1 MQKGGRQ
8 KICALGEAGKK
19 MSRMIDVESNLAPLV
34 SVIVPV
40 YNVEKYLGRC
50 LDSVI
55 DQTYRNL
62 EIILINDGSTDRSG
76 EICQH
81 YAEKDP
87 RIRVLTQKNQGLSAA
102 RNTGLDHMA
111 GEYIVFVDSDDY
123 VAPGMVEILL
133 SQILVQGVPLAVCNY
148 LKVADDDDNARFDI
162 APADVTCP
170 SQRMGRNDVFDT
182 IGTNHRTKFE
192 VSWGKLYKKSIF
204 ENLRFELGKIYED
217 AFIFHK
223 IYAQVDWICYVDLKL
238 YAYRMS
244 TCSITRKNGVSYF
257 IIELQMRAWLDRL
270 DFFQQYGI
278 KRYVSE
284 TEKLIFSELAA
295 YLSSGDVPKE
305 RIRGLIK
312 ETEEKVQQI
321 VGKKPFLWR
330 WALCKAAPKTY
341 RFIRKY
347 YLEVNDLIGG
357 LKRRKI

>member
-1 MQKGGRQ
+1 MDHKV
-8 KICALGEAGKK
+8 
-19 MSRMIDVESNLAPLV
+19 SSVPLV

-40 YNVEKYLGRC
+40 YNVEKYLACC
-50 LDSVI
+50 LDSI
-55 DQTYRNL
+55 IGQTHQNL
-62 EIILINDGSTDRSG
+62 EIILINDGSTDSSG
-76 EICQH
+76 EICQQ

-87 RIRVLTQKNQGLSAA
+87 RVRVLTQKNQGLSAA
-102 RNTGLDHMA
+102 RNTGLDYMT

-123 VAPGMVEILL
+123 IAPGMVEILL
-133 SQILVQGVPLAVCNY
+133 SQILVQGVPLAVCSY
-148 LKVADDDDNARFDI
+148 LKVADDDDNARFDTV
-162 APADVTCP
+162 PADGTCP

-182 IGTNHRTKFE
+182 IGTNRRTKFE

-204 ENLRFELGKIYED
+204 ENLRFEVGKIYED

-223 IYAQVDWICYVDLKL
+223 IYAQVDLICYVDLKL

-257 IIELQMRAWLDRL
+257 IVELQMEAWLDRL

-278 KRYVSE
+278 KRYVFE
-284 TEKLIFSELAA
+284 TERLIFSEQAA
-295 YLSSGDVPKE
+295 YLSSGEVPKE

-321 VGKKPFLWR
+321 VGKKSFLWR
-330 WALCKAAPKTY
+330 WALCKASPKTY

-347 YLEVNDLIGG
+347 YLKVNDLIGG
-357 LKRRKI
+357 FKR